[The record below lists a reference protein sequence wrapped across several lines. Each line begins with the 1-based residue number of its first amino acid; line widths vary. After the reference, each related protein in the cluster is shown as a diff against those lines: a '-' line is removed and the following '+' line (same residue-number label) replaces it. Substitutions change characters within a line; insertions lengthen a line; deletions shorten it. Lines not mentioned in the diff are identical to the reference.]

1 MAMDDPIYIIA
12 LRRTIDLLLMTRAP
26 QSLFVTTSIET
37 ILLFIQNSINYDM
50 KTKIPRFCE
59 KTKNVTISSRIK
71 VLKYFYS
78 FTSKYPYLYH
88 INKK

>member
-1 MAMDDPIYIIA
+1 MSQPIIAMDDPIYIIA

-59 KTKNVTISSRIK
+59 KTKMS
-71 VLKYFYS
+71 
-78 FTSKYPYLYH
+78 PYRQE
-88 INKK
+88 